1 VIEVCH
7 LSKRYGDKTVVHDL
21 SFTAAPGVVTGF
33 LGPNGAGKSTTMR
46 MIAGLDRPTS
56 GSVRVNGGRYRY
68 AAVPMMELG
77 ILLEARAVHS
87 GRSAFHHLLALA
99 QSNGFGR
106 RRVAEVLDLVGL
118 SDVAH
123 RRAGALSLGMGQRLG
138 IAVALLG
145 DPATLVLDEPVNGLD
160 PEGIRWVR
168 TLLRDLAAA
177 GRTVFVSSH
186 LLSEMA
192 LTAQRLI
199 VIGRGR
205 LIADTTVAEFIR
217 HAAPEHLLVRTPEP
231 DRLTALLA
239 RSPGNVTGVAP
250 DVLAV
255 RGVDAEYLGELA
267 WQHRVRIYELSVS
280 RTSLEDA
287 FLELTGQA
295 TEYRAGA
302 APVGVG

>member
-1 VIEVCH
+1 VIEVRG
-7 LSKRYGDKTVVHDL
+7 LSKRYGDKTVVAGL
-21 SFTAAPGVVTGF
+21 SFTAPPGVVTGF

-56 GSVRVNGGRYRY
+56 GSIRVNGGRYRH
-68 AAVPMMELG
+68 AAEPMVELG

-87 GRSAFHHLLALA
+87 ARSAFHHLLALA
-99 QSNGFGR
+99 QTNGFGR
-106 RRVAEVLDLVGL
+106 RRVNEVLDLVGL
-118 SDVAH
+118 ADVGR
-123 RRAGALSLGMGQRLG
+123 RRAGALSLGMSQRVG
-138 IAVALLG
+138 IAAALLG

-168 TLLRDLAAA
+168 TLLRDLAAQ

-192 LTAQRLI
+192 VTAQRLI

-205 LIADTTVAEFIR
+205 LIADTTVEEFLQR
-217 HAAPEHLLVRTPEP
+217 AAPEQLLVRTPER
-231 DRLTALLA
+231 DRLAALLMEPQ
-239 RSPGNVTGVAP
+239 RSVCGVAP

-255 RGVDAEYLGELA
+255 RGVSAEHIGELA
-267 WQHRVRIYELSVS
+267 WQHRIRINELSVS

-287 FLELTGQA
+287 FLELTRHA
-295 TEYRAGA
+295 AEFGA
-302 APVGVG
+302 GVGR

>member
-1 VIEVCH
+1 VIEVHSLC
-7 LSKRYGDKTVVHDL
+7 KRYGDKTVVNDL

-56 GSVRVNGGRYRY
+56 GSVRVNGGRYRH

-77 ILLEARAVHS
+77 VLLEARAVHS
-87 GRSAFHHLLALA
+87 ARSAFYHLLALA
-99 QSNGFGR
+99 QTNGFGR
-106 RRVAEVLDLVGL
+106 RRVNEVLDLVGL
-118 SDVAH
+118 ADVGH

-138 IAVALLG
+138 IAAALLG

-168 TLLRDLAAA
+168 TLLRDLAAQ

-205 LIADTTVAEFIR
+205 LIADTTVEEFIR
-217 HAAPEHLLVRTPEP
+217 HAAPEHLVIRTPEP
-231 DRLTALLA
+231 DRLAALLTA
-239 RSPGNVTGVAP
+239 PQLNVTNVAP
-250 DVLAV
+250 DLLAV
-255 RGVDAEYLGELA
+255 RGAGADYIGELA
-267 WQHRVRIYELSVS
+267 WQHHIRINELSVS

-287 FLELTGQA
+287 FLEMTGHA
-295 TEYRAGA
+295 TEYRAGVE
-302 APVGVG
+302 PVGAR